1 MKGQFWE
8 TGQMVYKKEDAAI
21 SSNPRATLGA
31 LVDEL
36 RSARRYAE
44 IGDLDSAR
52 RAIEAVSERQL
63 RLVAATLMDAIGE
76 DVAPRSTF
84 ARAMSAYDRADRA
97 IVSRST
103 SPVISKALGAL
114 AASGLI
120 FLFPPALV
128 NAALQRT
135 LPPNSMGSGGVY
147 DAGLIAVSA
156 LDECIRSLDDFI
168 AAIPATASDT

>member
-1 MKGQFWE
+1 
-8 TGQMVYKKEDAAI
+8 MVYRKEDASQA
-21 SSNPRATLGA
+21 SNPRETLGA
-31 LVDEL
+31 LIDEL

-97 IVSRST
+97 IVSRGT
-103 SPVISKALGAL
+103 SPIVSKALGAL

-135 LPPNSMGSGGVY
+135 LPPNSMASGGVY
-147 DAGLIAVSA
+147 DAGLIAVAA
-156 LDECIRSLDDFI
+156 LDECIRALDDFM
-168 AAIPATASDT
+168 AAVPPTAPGT